1 MRKEK
6 KKLKDLTDEEMNE
19 ICRKQR
25 PQCTCD
31 NTKLIKCPLYYG
43 KCLKGFIQT
52 LRLVNKE
59 VEL

>member
-1 MRKEK
+1 MK

-25 PQCTCD
+25 PQCSCE
-31 NTKLIKCPLYYG
+31 NTKLIKCPLYCG
-43 KCLKGFIQT
+43 VCLRGFIEK
-52 LRLVNKE
+52 LRFVNKE